1 MTIAPERRIYLVNVA
16 DLLRRPGSHRD
27 IEFVAPV
34 HSIAVVDSAVP
45 EGAHAEVRLNLES
58 LSDGLTVTGTV
69 RAPWR
74 GFCRRCLEAAEG
86 GLCAEVREVYSA
98 HPVSDDVWPL
108 HGEQLDLHDLVVE
121 ALTLELPLAPLCRS
135 SCLGLCPTCGGNRN
149 EVDCGHRAIA
159 GDPRWAALEQAQFQD
174 REPEG

>member
-16 DLLRRPGSHRD
+16 DLLRRPGSHRE

-45 EGAHAEVRLNLES
+45 EGAEAHVQLKLEA

-74 GFCRRCLEAAEG
+74 GLCRRCLETAEG
-86 GLCAEVREVYSA
+86 ELCAEVREVYAS
-98 HPVSDDVWPL
+98 HPVSDDIWPL
-108 HGEQLDLHDLVVE
+108 HGEQLDLFDLVVE
-121 ALTLELPLAPLCRS
+121 ALTLELPLAPLCNA
-135 SCLGLCPTCGGNRN
+135 SCLGLCPECGINRN
-149 EVDCGHRAIA
+149 DADCGHRGAV
-159 GDPRWAALEQAQFQD
+159 GDPRWAVLEQSQFQD
-174 REPEG
+174 QEPEG